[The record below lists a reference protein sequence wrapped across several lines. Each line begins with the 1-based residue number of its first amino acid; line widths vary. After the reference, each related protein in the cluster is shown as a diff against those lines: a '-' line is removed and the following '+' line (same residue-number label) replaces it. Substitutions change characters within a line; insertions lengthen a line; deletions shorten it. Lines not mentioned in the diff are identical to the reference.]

1 MAKAKKPAKR
11 RVDGWSNVFTKVGDL
26 SRDKRLG
33 AKYARNFVDELT
45 AEEMWRGDDMAARI
59 IETAPKVQLRN
70 GFSVN
75 VSELEKREPGKPYA
89 ERIDEDGT
97 ETKEAEEGMQAR
109 LDELSATMNMIKAG
123 QYARAYGG
131 AALLMGVDDG
141 QANLELPV
149 REATVKAV
157 RYLVVLRP
165 REIWPL
171 RWNTNPL
178 SGGYGQPTVYQVRRE
193 ASGGVP
199 SGPGF
204 TVHAS
209 RIIRFD
215 GIAVSKRATTENRGW
230 GDSVLNRLVEPLSDF
245 QLSFAAVPNLI
256 SDFAQGVYK
265 LKGLAELF
273 MSNEDDVVT
282 KRIQNLDM
290 ARSVLRSLVIDAED
304 DFSRQQTP
312 VAGLAELLDRVATR
326 FAAAAQMPVSLL
338 FGEAP
343 AGLNATGDA
352 NTRWWYDDQE
362 ADRELTLRPKLNKL
376 VRLIFLSSEG
386 PTAGAEPE
394 KWTVKFEPLWKAT
407 EAEVAEIRS
416 KVATADKAYVD
427 AGVLTP
433 EEVAIS
439 RFGGDEWSMDTRIDM
454 DARKVQ
460 AEAAEME
467 PEEPEPGDPPEPEDD
482 EEAPAEDE
490 A

>member
-1 MAKAKKPAKR
+1 MYGARMGQAKAAKR
-11 RVDGWSNVFTKVGDL
+11 RGDGWSNVFTQVGDAR
-26 SRDKRLG
+26 RDRRFG
-33 AKYARNFVDELT
+33 ARYARNFVDELT

-70 GFSVN
+70 GFSVS
-75 VSELEKREPGKPYA
+75 VSALGMRQASQPYA
-89 ERIDEDGT
+89 EHIDGL
-97 ETKEAEEGMQAR
+97 ETKGAEEGMRAL
-109 LDELSATMNMIKAG
+109 LDDLGVTANAIKAG

-141 QANLELPV
+141 QTNLELPV
-149 REATVKAV
+149 RENTVRAI

-165 REIWPL
+165 REIWPI

-178 SGGYGQPTVYQVRRE
+178 SGGYGQPTAYQVRRE
-193 ASGGVP
+193 VSGGGASGQ
-199 SGPGF
+199 GF
-204 TVHAS
+204 VVHAS
-209 RIIRFD
+209 RVIRFD
-215 GIAVSKRATTENRGW
+215 GIAVSRRATTENRGW
-230 GDSVLNRLVEPLSDF
+230 GDSALNRLVEPLSDF
-245 QLSFAAVPNLI
+245 QLSFAAVPTLI

-273 MSNEDDVVT
+273 MANEDDVVT

-304 DFSRQQTP
+304 DFARQQTP

-343 AGLNATGDA
+343 AGLNATGAA

-362 ADRELTLRPKLNKL
+362 ADRELTLRPRLNKL

-386 PTAGAEPE
+386 PTAGVEPE
-394 KWTVKFEPLWKAT
+394 RWTIKFEPLWKAT

-416 KVATADKAYVD
+416 KVASADKSYVD

-439 RFGGDEWSMDTRIDM
+439 RFGGDAWSMDTHIDL
-454 DARKVQ
+454 DARSVQ
-460 AEAAEME
+460 VEAAEMQ
-467 PEEPEPGDPPEPEDD
+467 PVEPEPEPA
-482 EEAPAEDE
+482 EEAPAKDE